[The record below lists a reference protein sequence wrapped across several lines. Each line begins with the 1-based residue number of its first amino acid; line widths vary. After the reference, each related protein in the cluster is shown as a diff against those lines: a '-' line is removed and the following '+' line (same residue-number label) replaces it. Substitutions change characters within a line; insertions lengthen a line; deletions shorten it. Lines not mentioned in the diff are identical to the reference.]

1 MYKLDLEKA
10 EEEKIKLLKKKK
22 KKKQQ
27 LESDMEQRLV
37 PIGKKALSPC
47 LLNLHAEYIM

>member
-22 KKKQQ
+22 KEEAIVRIRHGTKTGSYWEK
-27 LESDMEQRLV
+27 SIV
-37 PIGKKALSPC
+37 T
-47 LLNLHAEYIM
+47 LLT